1 VKNAEAIAAS
11 VTGDGVRADMQ
22 AAIAW
27 LDAQPFVRSG
37 KIAACGF
44 GYGADLAF
52 VAAGVPELRGAIA
65 FYPMHVSAQIP
76 GVQQTVL
83 DLAANAHVPLLVL
96 FGDQDYYVPRY
107 DIDQLAQALRPL
119 GRDAC
124 VEIYPNVGHSF
135 FRHGRPQA
143 IMELQRYSDEAVA
156 QAVADA
162 WNMVR
167 KFLDDVFNRPP
178 RHAAETGDIRT
189 ERTQSARA

>member
-1 VKNAEAIAAS
+1 
-11 VTGDGVRADMQ
+11 M
-22 AAIAW
+22 AW
-27 LDAQPFVRSG
+27 LNGQPFVKNG
-37 KIAACGF
+37 KIAVCGF

-52 VAAGVPELRGAIA
+52 VAAGLPELRGAIA
-65 FYPMHVSAQIP
+65 FYPMHVSAPVP
-76 GVQQTVL
+76 GVQQSVI
-83 DLAANAHVPLLVL
+83 DLAASAHAPLLVM

-107 DIDQLAQALRPL
+107 DIDRLTQALRPL
-119 GRDAC
+119 GHDAC

-167 KFLDDVFNRPP
+167 KFLDDAFNRSP
-178 RHAAETGDIRT
+178 RRGAETGDIHT
-189 ERTQSARA
+189 ERTQSIRA